1 MPIYS
6 YKIEVFLPQRRAGAK
21 KKKKKNN
28 TGNLASILDEGRLL
42 SFVIPGWV
50 AAGDP
55 QEAKEHAE
63 RIGRGML
70 IGSRYNEWQDVYQ
83 LDLVLTS
90 RIKRRMYWT
99 VANIRECKDGIL
111 VQNAYGM
118 EGVQLV
124 PGKPQALH
132 PFLQSFLETRNA
144 APGQDLQD

>member
-21 KKKKKNN
+21 KKKKRNN
-28 TGNLASILDEGRLL
+28 TGNLASILDEGRLF

-50 AAGDP
+50 AANGP
-55 QEAKEHAE
+55 QEAKQHAE
-63 RIGRGML
+63 QIGRGML

-118 EGVQLV
+118 EGIQLV
-124 PGKPQALH
+124 PEKPQELN
-132 PFLQSFLETRNA
+132 PFLQSFLEKHNTTSERDM
-144 APGQDLQD
+144 QD